1 MERLGLDFGAMLAS
15 IIEPQTEP
23 KIERS
28 KNQKFDSRVGGGS
41 IFEGQGVSKIDEKS
55 MPKRVQDK
63 IVFEEAKN
71 NENVSNIGPSWSPK
85 SSKVASKIEVK
96 NHSNLNGAKTTLR
109 RAPAKKQPR
118 VLTSQGLRPKA
129 A

>member
-15 IIEPQTEP
+15 KIEPQTEP

-63 IVFEEAKN
+63 IVFEEATNHEK
-71 NENVSNIGPSWSPK
+71 VSNIGPSWSPK
-85 SSKVASKIEVK
+85 SSQVASKIEVK
-96 NHSNLNGAKTTLR
+96 NHSNLKGAKTRPR
-109 RAPAKKQPR
+109 RIR
-118 VLTSQGLRPKA
+118 
-129 A
+129 

>member
-1 MERLGLDFGAMLAS
+1 MLAS
-15 IIEPQTEP
+15 KIEPKTNP
-23 KIERS
+23 KIERL

-71 NENVSNIGPSWSPK
+71 HEKVSNIGPSWGPK
-85 SSKVASKIEVK
+85 SSQVVLKIEVK
-96 NHSNLNGAKTTLR
+96 NNSILNGQKR
-109 RAPAKKQPR
+109 SPE
-118 VLTSQGLRPKA
+118 
-129 A
+129 